1 MATASLPPSVTKS
14 WKDVYVAALF
24 ESDCA
29 KVPPLIAKAEQA
41 IVLRA
46 RELFQSTGDH
56 VQEEEAL
63 DDALY
68 ALRALRTCIEIHGRF
83 ADVA

>member
-1 MATASLPPSVTKS
+1 MATVVLSPSIGKN
-14 WKDVYVAALF
+14 WRDVYVAALF

-29 KVPPLIAKAEQA
+29 KVPPLIAAAEQA
-41 IVLRA
+41 IGLRA
-46 RELFQSTGDH
+46 RELFEAAGDH

-68 ALRALRTCIEIHGRF
+68 ALHALGTCLKIHNRF